1 MFLKMQ
7 LNRGPDLI
15 ERPVDTRSFIEDLS
29 NSFHHSLFGFD

>member
-1 MFLKMQ
+1 MQ

-15 ERPVDTRSFIEDLS
+15 ELPVDTRGLIEDLS